1 MKQFFLLAAL
11 IFYIQ
16 SFSQDSAMHHFKG
29 VFFPYP
35 MDRSWKLS
43 IGINNTTLPY
53 DITADIHYRVPALDV
68 HVLKKLTKSFYL
80 DFNGNVQVLQ
90 NMVTLGPRW
99 AVLLSDKV
107 SMSLGNDVGFWQGN
121 INVQGITTRGHGFQN
136 LPNISFGYR
145 FKKKVLFTIRGD
157 AEMNYA
163 IKTFA
168 RSTELKSNNRLLGGY

>member
-1 MKQFFLLAAL
+1 MKIAAL
-11 IFYIQ
+11 FCGLILSLYCNA
-16 SFSQDSAMHHFKG
+16 QDSTMRHFKG

-35 MDRSWKLS
+35 MDRSWKFS

-53 DITADIHYRVPALDV
+53 DITADVHYRVPALDV

-80 DFNGNVQVLQ
+80 DVNGNLQVLQ
-90 NMVTLGPRW
+90 NLVTLGPRW
-99 AVLLSDKV
+99 AVLFSDKV

-121 INVQGITTRGHGFQN
+121 INVQGIATRGHGFQN